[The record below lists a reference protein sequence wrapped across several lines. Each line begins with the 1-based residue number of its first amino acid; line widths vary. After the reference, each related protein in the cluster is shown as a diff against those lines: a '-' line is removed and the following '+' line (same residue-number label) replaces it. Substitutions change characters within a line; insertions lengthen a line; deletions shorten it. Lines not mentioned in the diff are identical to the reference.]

1 MTLFYFKR
9 MHVKLSSLKERQEL
23 MTKSS
28 AMSRSMLNL
37 HVVEQQL
44 KLEPLDLSLLME
56 QLEEQ
61 LLLHLMNA
69 RLDVIN

>member
-23 MTKSS
+23 MIKSS